1 MTPFRHYSLR
11 HRITAWVSLYLFDH
25 VTYTVRHGLLRGMRR
40 KGGLGWIPGMSPGS
54 DLTPEESF
62 IKKMSLDDK
71 VVYDVGAF
79 HGLLTMFFATGARTV
94 VAYEPNSKNRN
105 RLQENLQLN
114 GLNNVVV
121 RPYAVGSRP
130 QAATMT
136 WSPLMPGGGSLKEET
151 VSNLQQSSTAISEE
165 IEITTLDK
173 DIEDERLP
181 APDFIKIDI
190 EGLELEALRGA
201 RATITRRRP
210 TLYLEMHG
218 ETMKIKKRAVFEI
231 VEFLKELGCASI
243 QHVETGTT
251 ITLDNSDV
259 AAEGHLFVT
268 WVDSP

>member
-1 MTPFRHYSLR
+1 
-11 HRITAWVSLYLFDH
+11 
-25 VTYTVRHGLLRGMRR
+25 MRR
-40 KGGLGWIPGMSPGS
+40 KGGLGWVPSLSPGS
-54 DLTPEESF
+54 DLSPELDF
-62 IKKMSLDDK
+62 IQKMSLGDK

-79 HGLLTMFFATGARTV
+79 HGLLTMFFAVSARTV
-94 VAYEPNSKNRN
+94 VAYEPNSKNRA
-105 RLQENLQLN
+105 RLQENLNLN
-114 GLNNVVV
+114 GIKNVFV
-121 RPYAVGSRP
+121 RPYGLGSQP
-130 QAATMT
+130 QTATMT

-151 VSNLQQSSTAISEE
+151 VSNLRKNPAAISEE

-173 DIEDERLP
+173 DIQKEGLP

-201 RATITRRRP
+201 RETITRRRP

-231 VEFLKELGCASI
+231 VEFLEELGSVSI

-251 ITLDNSDV
+251 ITQVNSDI

-268 WVDSP
+268 WADSP